1 MKAPVG
7 LSSRR
12 PVCAANAVRSAQQGH
27 SDFDALEPPLRL
39 TPFASSPKG
48 TPLHCAGN
56 FTVMPRA
63 LPLGELAKPT
73 GFD

>member
-7 LSSRR
+7 LSRRR

-27 SDFDALEPPLRL
+27 SDFDALEPPPQA

-48 TPLHCAGN
+48 TPLGCDGN
-56 FTVMPRA
+56 FAVATEAV
-63 LPLGELAKPT
+63 PLGKVASP
-73 GFD
+73 